1 VSSRGAV
8 LVAFLLGCLVGV
20 VSGARYQRAMLRR
33 YWRRGP
39 DAERAVGR
47 LSRDL
52 GLDDDQRAK
61 VKTLLEKHRQQMLAL
76 REKASADLKQLRLS
90 FRSELRPLLKPE
102 QEKKFQELTERW
114 DRKHVDGD

>member
-1 VSSRGAV
+1 
-8 LVAFLLGCLVGV
+8 
-20 VSGARYQRAMLRR
+20 
-33 YWRRGP
+33 
-39 DAERAVGR
+39 
-47 LSRDL
+47 
-52 GLDDDQRAK
+52 
-61 VKTLLEKHRQQMLAL
+61 MLAL